1 MSKGP
6 VQSERGPHRDPARRA
21 AHDRPPLFVVVC
33 ATALVMV
40 VLVLIVPL
48 VVAFVPRGGGGAAGA
63 GAAAGMPRT
72 LPLFL
77 NSVLVALGVGV
88 CATGIGLLV
97 AWRGRGA
104 GAFGRVLVMLPLVLP
119 AYLSYAGWSVLRA
132 PGSWLGDR
140 IGSLPGARA
149 GEVGHAANTAFA
161 VLGMTLWLWPLA
173 TIVIGAN
180 IRKLDA
186 DLFPLIRSEARGAL
200 GRAALIVRLLRPSIL
215 LSILLIGLL
224 VMGTAIPLH
233 VANVPTLAISV
244 WLALDRSPPDQAW
257 RALLAAWP
265 LWAIA
270 IGAGWWLGGRA
281 TGWATGGRAARAA
294 DEALRTSGRFGGK
307 GLVTLGTVVG
317 LAVVAPTALL
327 VFSMRDSA
335 SLTRFWRLSGDG
347 VVHGLGVAAGTA
359 TAVFVIAIATGVAL
373 GARGRIVTIASG
385 FVRAM
390 LVLGLAPGVLVGTG
404 LVSGW
409 NRLDPS
415 GTSTGGMWIEVMAHV
430 ARFGWIGA
438 AAGCALVRLE
448 HPNLRDL
455 RRADGADTLRG
466 FVRTGLALNLPL
478 LLAAGLATGM
488 LSFTEIEVAV
498 VVQPPGPGNLAR
510 QILNYLHFARIEE
523 MSAAAAWIV
532 GSGILLTGVIGWL
545 LMARE
550 RIERKVGG
558 SS

>member
-1 MSKGP
+1 MVKGAGK
-6 VQSERGPHRDPARRA
+6 SERGPRDDFASGAARERAPAFVIACA
-21 AHDRPPLFVVVC
+21 AVLVVV
-33 ATALVMV
+33 VMV
-40 VLVLIVPL
+40 LTVPL
-48 VVAFVPRGGGGAAGA
+48 AAAFVPRGGGDGGSGAPVGV
-63 GAAAGMPRT
+63 PRT
-72 LPLFL
+72 LPLLL
-77 NSVLVALGVGV
+77 NSVLVASGVGV
-88 CATGIGLLV
+88 CAAGIGLVV
-97 AWRGRGA
+97 AWRARGA
-104 GAFGRVLVMLPLVLP
+104 GAFGRVMIMLPLVLP

-132 PGSWLGDR
+132 PGSWFGDW
-140 IGSLPGARA
+140 IGGLPGARA
-149 GEVGHAANTAFA
+149 GEVGHAANIAFA

-180 IRKLDA
+180 IRRLDA
-186 DLFPLIRSEARGAL
+186 DLFPLMRSERQGVP
-200 GRAALIVRLLRPSIL
+200 GRIALIVRLLRPSIL

-244 WLALDRSPPDQAW
+244 WLTLDRSPPDQAW
-257 RALLAAWP
+257 RAMVAAWP

-281 TGWATGGRAARAA
+281 TGWATGGRASRAT
-294 DEALRTSGRFGGK
+294 DESIRAGSRHGGQ
-307 GLVTLGTVVG
+307 GLICLGAVVG
-317 LAVVAPTALL
+317 LAVVVPTSLL
-327 VFSMRDSA
+327 VFSMRDSD

-359 TAVFVIAIATGVAL
+359 AAVL
-373 GARGRIVTIASG
+373 GISIASG
-385 FVRAM
+385 VVLGAKGRIARVGSAFVRAM
-390 LVLGLAPGVLVGTG
+390 LILGLAPGVLVGTG
-404 LVSGW
+404 LVAGW

-415 GTSTGGMWIEVMAHV
+415 GTMTSGWWIEVMAHV

-438 AAGCALVRLE
+438 IAGCAMVRLE

-478 LLAAGLATGM
+478 LAAAGLAAGM

-498 VVQPPGPGNLAR
+498 VVQPPGPGNLSR
-510 QILNYLHFARIEE
+510 QILNYLHFARMEE

-532 GSGILLTGVIGWL
+532 GPGILLTGVIGWL
-545 LMARE
+545 LMVRE
-550 RIERKVGG
+550 RIERRGGG